1 MSKCIIEKWWL
12 LLSVIILSLSL
23 FSLKAETC
31 LSETFQMFQA
41 HFLSLV
47 FFNPPIHTAFF
58 GYCACGRHLPLLYP
72 PHILDRGRGRGREIT
87 CKWLLTWA
95 NVRSLTSMS
104 SRTDF
109 GVAPINN
116 EPIQEKRKKKVLK
129 SKQNIE
135 KSLKFK
141 VFVQNSKTN
150 HSHTNYCSSKKMKKE
165 K

>member
-1 MSKCIIEKWWL
+1 
-12 LLSVIILSLSL
+12 
-23 FSLKAETC
+23 
-31 LSETFQMFQA
+31 
-41 HFLSLV
+41 
-47 FFNPPIHTAFF
+47 
-58 GYCACGRHLPLLYP
+58 
-72 PHILDRGRGRGREIT
+72 
-87 CKWLLTWA
+87 
-95 NVRSLTSMS
+95 MS

-165 K
+165 KKRAEENFEALYFHGLQEAQQHEQI